1 VLPLI
6 AIAMLVICL
15 PLLLR
20 ALWFVVKAHVALIA
34 LFLPGG
40 LLLRYGRLEDADLYL
55 AVTAVWGIVLLA
67 LMIRRR
73 SAAGA

>member
-1 VLPLI
+1 MLPLI

-34 LFLPGG
+34 LFLPAG
-40 LLLRYGRLEDADLYL
+40 LLLRYGGLEDADLYL
-55 AVTAVWGIVLLA
+55 AVTAAWGIVLLA